1 MIRFGIMIFDDVE
14 ELDAVGPYEVFGV
27 ARSMRPEQFDV
38 VLLAADK
45 SKPIKCVN
53 GLRILADHSFVDAPD
68 IDVLVI
74 PGGVGTRRVAKDEA
88 ALDWVKSMSA
98 KARITASVCTGAR
111 VTLAS
116 GLAHGR
122 RITTHW
128 GAIEEIK
135 ADGRAAE
142 VLDNVRFVRD
152 GSIIHSAGV
161 SAGIDMSLWLIGQLA
176 EPALARD
183 VQKMIEYQ
191 PAPPYAYDD
200 GDGNEGRRFI

>member
-14 ELDAVGPYEVFGV
+14 ELDTVGPYEVFGV
-27 ARSMRPEQFDV
+27 ARSMRPEMFDV

-45 SKPIKCVN
+45 DKPVKCVN
-53 GLRILADHSFVDAPD
+53 GLRILPDFAFSEAPH
-68 IDVLVI
+68 IDVLII
-74 PGGVGTRRVAKDEA
+74 PGGVGTRKVAKDQG
-88 ALDWVKSMSA
+88 ALDWVRAVSA
-98 KARITASVCTGAR
+98 KARVTASVCTGAR

-128 GAIEEIK
+128 GAIEEIRS
-135 ADGRAAE
+135 DGRAAE

-152 GSIIHSAGV
+152 GSIVHSAGV
-161 SAGIDMSLWLIGQLA
+161 SAGIDMALWLVGQLA
-176 EPALARD
+176 DPTLARD

-191 PAPPYAYDD
+191 PAPPYAFDD
-200 GDGNEGRRFI
+200 GDDAQSGRFA